1 MIGLPP
7 MRALDDLAQRTI
19 QRAVRVPRR
28 PTESRFFRLR
38 SFVVHLGWTAM
49 TTTFCRCLIRIARRM
64 TMAMQQGVGN
74 IHRLPARDQQGG
86 QNVRQELS
94 KFRRDHVKY

>member
-1 MIGLPP
+1 
-7 MRALDDLAQRTI
+7 
-19 QRAVRVPRR
+19 
-28 PTESRFFRLR
+28 
-38 SFVVHLGWTAM
+38 
-49 TTTFCRCLIRIARRM
+49 M

-94 KFRRDHVKY
+94 KFRRDHVKF